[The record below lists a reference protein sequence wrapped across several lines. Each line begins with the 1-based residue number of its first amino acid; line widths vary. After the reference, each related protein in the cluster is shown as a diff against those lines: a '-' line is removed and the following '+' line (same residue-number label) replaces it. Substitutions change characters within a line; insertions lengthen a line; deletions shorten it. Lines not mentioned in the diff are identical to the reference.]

1 MKRNIKEYYDILK
14 RVNGDERFIV
24 IPKTDPNFAL
34 YEELW
39 EAELIAAGKD
49 SKRPNGTTPDK
60 GDAVLHTFS
69 PTIKGIQLQSQ
80 LKNDLWFS
88 KFRAFIWGIL
98 ISAIIST
105 LLYSV
110 NRVVYGN
117 FIKPFFNQNTNPQS
131 QRATD
136 TATQ

>member
-24 IPKTDPNFAL
+24 IPKTDPNFGL
-34 YEELW
+34 YEELR
-39 EAELIAAGKD
+39 EEGFIDSSKD
-49 SKRPNGTTPDK
+49 SKRLMGTTPDK
-60 GDAVLHTFS
+60 GDSVLHTFL

-88 KFRAFIWGIL
+88 KFKAFLWGVI
-98 ISAIIST
+98 ISAIVST

-110 NRVVYGN
+110 NRVVYGK
-117 FIKPFFNQNTNPQS
+117 FIEPFFYQNTNPQS

-136 TATQ
+136 TTTQ